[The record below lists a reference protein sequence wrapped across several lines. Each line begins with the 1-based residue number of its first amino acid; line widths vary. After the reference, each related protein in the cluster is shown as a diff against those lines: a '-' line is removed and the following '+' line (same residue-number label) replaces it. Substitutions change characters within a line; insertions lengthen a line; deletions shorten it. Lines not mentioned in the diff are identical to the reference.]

1 MGLSAEMQV
10 SDLDSILRM
19 TDPRLLWCL
28 ERNHG
33 AFGTRLRLGR
43 VFLSF
48 LKGFL
53 AVGADAM
60 SVMDEATLGSFHIFA
75 EKWQFLKLSCMPGRL
90 AFQLTMAWVNT
101 WALME
106 LS

>member
-1 MGLSAEMQV
+1 
-10 SDLDSILRM
+10 M

-33 AFGTRLRLGR
+33 TFGTRLRLGR

-48 LKGFL
+48 LEGFL

-60 SVMDEATLGSFHIFA
+60 SVMDKAKLVENHIFA
-75 EKWQFLKLSCMPGRL
+75 EKWQISKLSCMLGRL
-90 AFQLTMAWVNT
+90 AFQLTMALVNT
-101 WALME
+101 
-106 LS
+106 